1 MVRPDWQ
8 SASFNG
14 AAVYS
19 KIAQTIRK
27 EKAAELFIIA
37 EYCRPSCITCDPA
50 ESNHF
55 NTYFQARCGCR
66 SITAGAYMWA
76 LIPETV
82 EYGEYKTGKRMG
94 GLIYAVIGF
103 FFKFGM
109 ALGGIVPGLV
119 LDRFGYIAN
128 QVQTPEA
135 LLGILITTTVI
146 PVCLLILAMVDINFY
161 NLDEEK
167 HKKVIRELENRDKV
181 YIDHMDDFKM

>member
-1 MVRPDWQ
+1 MVRTHWQ

-19 KIAQTIRK
+19 KTAQAVRK

-37 EYCRPSCITCDPA
+37 EYRRTSCITCDTA

-55 NTYFQARCGCR
+55 NTDFRLVAAAG

-94 GLIYAVIGF
+94 GLIYAIIGF

-119 LDRFGYIAN
+119 LDRFGYVAN
-128 QVQTPEA
+128 QMQSPEA

-146 PVCLLILAMVDINFY
+146 PVCLLILAMVDINF
-161 NLDEEK
+161 
-167 HKKVIRELENRDKV
+167 IT
-181 YIDHMDDFKM
+181 